1 MIKDSPEFIE
11 KLRKIF
17 MRNAGGGFSGR
28 LGKAGRKGLLFIF
41 DSIYFFSFPGYR
53 QFQDLLLIELLPI
66 NHPCPFGRLPDIYDL
81 T

>member
-17 MRNAGGGFSGR
+17 MKNAGRVFSGR

-41 DSIYFFSFPGYR
+41 DEPQFDDFFFCVEPEADKSSDAKLLGEGR
-53 QFQDLLLIELLPI
+53 QAV
-66 NHPCPFGRLPDIYDL
+66 
-81 T
+81 